1 MGLLSV
7 AAVRHPELMDDP
19 CLPEADHLHALQ
31 ALGTINAVSRT
42 SACLA
47 AAVTPLLAAAG
58 PGPVEIVDL
67 ACGGGDVNRGC
78 ARRLVR
84 SLQGRRLAVTGIDT
98 SPRALARARAD
109 LVRDHGLA
117 RDESCRVTFATRDLV
132 ADGCPPCDV
141 AVSSLF
147 LHHLDDADAI
157 GLLRSMREAC
167 RLGFVV
173 SDLVR
178 SRLGLIL
185 AVLGTGLL
193 STSRVA
199 RVDGPL
205 SVRAARTAGEY
216 RRLLDAAGLPEA
228 TIRRAWPERA
238 VIAWRRGSPS

>member
-7 AAVRHPELMDDP
+7 EAARHPELMDDP
-19 CLPEADHLHALQ
+19 RLPEADHLHALQ

-42 SACLA
+42 SASLA
-47 AAVTPLLAAAG
+47 AAVRPLLATAG
-58 PGPVEIVDL
+58 PGRIEIVDL
-67 ACGGGDVNRGC
+67 ACGGGDVTRGC
-78 ARRLVR
+78 ARRL
-84 SLQGRRLAVTGIDT
+84 GRALRGRQLSVTGIDM
-98 SPRALARARAD
+98 SPRALQRARAD
-109 LVRDHGLA
+109 LARDHTFA
-117 RDESCRVTFATRDLV
+117 RDDSCRVTFATRDLV

-147 LHHLDDADAI
+147 FHHLDDAAVV
-157 GLLRSMREAC
+157 GLLHSMREAC

-173 SDLVR
+173 SDLIR

-205 SVRAARTAGEY
+205 SVRAARTGGEY
-216 RRLLDAAGLPEA
+216 RRLLDASGLPEA
-228 TIRRAWPERA
+228 TIRRAWPERV